1 MVKEEKRK
9 VYFIKNKRLIHFT
22 DLVQRINI
30 MAGRKISKG
39 HATGALTLGIIET
52 VIGLIVTTISFVL
65 ASKAKMSPA
74 VTPYWAGLIVSRY
87 L

>member
-22 DLVQRINI
+22 DLVQLINI

-39 HATGALTLGIIET
+39 HAIGALILGIIET
-52 VIGLIVTTISFVL
+52 VIGLTVTVCSFVL
-65 ASKAKMSPA
+65 ASKAKMSAA